1 MIFPHEYEFKNH
13 EPSKGFAVCPYELVA
28 GKIKWKPRVFGLKRE
43 GKGVLF
49 VYDMIHID
57 EEDARKFLGALAYIA
72 GLTPRR
78 PEHGEKPAEGEKK
91 LSDIEKKIMKFR
103 L

>member
-1 MIFPHEYEFKNH
+1 MIFPHEQEYKKK
-13 EPSKGFAVCPYELVA
+13 EPSKGFAVCPYEIVA
-28 GKIKWKPRVFGLKRE
+28 GKIKWRYRVFGLGLKDKKPR
-43 GKGVLF
+43 F

-57 EEDARKFLGALAYIA
+57 EQDARKFIGALAYIA

-78 PEHGEKPAEGEKK
+78 AEQKSGEAKDTM
-91 LSDIEKKIMKFR
+91 SDIDKKIMKFR